1 MTIPKFINSVR
12 LVCLTAFLTACC
24 MTAVFAD
31 ELPTRNVPYYSPDAA
46 GSGNLEYRA
55 LRCMLDVYVP
65 KNAAA
70 DAKLPV
76 VVWFHGG
83 GLSGGSKHEVS
94 ELTNHGIIVVSVNYR
109 LRPVAKEPDYIED
122 AAAAVAWTFKNIEK
136 YQGDPARIYVSGH
149 SAGGYLTM
157 MVGLDPRYMAA
168 HGLKNTDIAGLFPIS
183 GQATT
188 HFGIVADRKKAAGI
202 APDESV
208 SRDNPIV
215 VDAFAPMSY
224 TNKVVSPIHFLCGDP
239 AIEWPARVE
248 ENALIAAMLKT
259 VKNHGVVEFRSFPG
273 CNHGTCVKPALEY
286 IWKSIQGQQNE

>member
-1 MTIPKFINSVR
+1 MHFPKISNAIR
-12 LVCLTAFLTACC
+12 LFFFAAFLTLIHL
-24 MTAVFAD
+24 TAISAD
-31 ELPTRNVPYYSPDAA
+31 EIATRDIPYYSENMQ
-46 GSGNLEYRA
+46 GNGDLAYREN
-55 LRCMLDVYVP
+55 RCKLDVYIP
-65 KNAAA
+65 QRLAPGEKA
-70 DAKLPV
+70 PV

-109 LRPVAKEPDYIED
+109 LRPKAKEPDFIED

-188 HFGIVADRKKAAGI
+188 HFGIVADRKAAAGI

-208 SRDNPIV
+208 TRDNPIV
-215 VDAFAPMSY
+215 VDAFAPMSF

-248 ENALIAAMLKT
+248 ENALTAAMLKT